1 MSLTRNIVGC
11 WSPSL
16 GATGYLLRD
25 VSGRNNHGAL
35 TNMDPGTDWVASEKG
50 LVLDFDN
57 ADDSVVMG
65 NIAPLDVSAEA
76 TFCVWFR
83 PNGTSGFN
91 ALVNQWNVNGPQAG
105 RYLFQ
110 DNNAIGWQVGNFSD
124 GVRLTTGSVLTSNQW
139 HFVAATHKP
148 SEMQIFINAIRRA
161 NTSSAGNGNSRG
173 QGVLIGGLNGGT
185 SAPNG
190 QIGEVAIFTRSL
202 AASEIAE
209 LYRRGNG
216 WLGREL
222 TGMNQ
227 RRTYGKKLGNRRRRL
242 LCGGMT

>member
-1 MSLTRNIVGC
+1 MSITRGIVGC

-16 GATGYLLRD
+16 GASGYLLRD
-25 VSGRNNHGAL
+25 VSGLNNHGTL
-35 TNMDPGTDWVASEKG
+35 TNVDPGTNWVASEKG
-50 LVLDFDN
+50 LALDFDSV
-57 ADDSVVMG
+57 DDSVTMR
-65 NIAPLDVSAEA
+65 NIAFLDAAAEA

-83 PNGTSGFN
+83 PNGTTGAN
-91 ALVNQWNVNGPQAG
+91 ALVNQWNVNSPQAG
-105 RYLFQ
+105 CYLFQ
-110 DNNAIGWQVGNFSD
+110 NNNTIAWQVGNAF

-139 HFVAATHKP
+139 HFVVATHRP
-148 SEMQIFINAIRRA
+148 SEMQIFINAIRQA
-161 NTSSAGNGNSRG
+161 NTNSVGVGNSRG
-173 QGVLIGGLNGGT
+173 QNVLIGGINGGL

-202 AASEIAE
+202 TAPEIAE

-227 RRTYGKKLGNRRRRL
+227 RRTYAKKLGNRRRRL